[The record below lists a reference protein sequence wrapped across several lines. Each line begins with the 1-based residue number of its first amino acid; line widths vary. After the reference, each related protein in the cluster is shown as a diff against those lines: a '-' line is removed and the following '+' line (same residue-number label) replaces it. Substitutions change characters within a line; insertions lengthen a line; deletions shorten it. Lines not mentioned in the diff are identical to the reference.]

1 MKTCRFFS
9 VLAFA
14 VVMLTTCSFAQTG
27 SGARF
32 GTRDPRT
39 CASFN
44 ANSPTP
50 AQLKQ
55 YFICEMEHV
64 TKSSSFG
71 DSISLVTAVN
81 LQFSKSRP
89 FNAMTDAWPSID
101 VGQPLY
107 DVRGSYTWWNCFL
120 PGDPKIATVP
130 HQGKNCFKAVGETTK
145 GMCFRDTFG
154 DWHCKVCCTPTTT
167 KYEAPPGPADS
178 FLLMIP
184 GLQPMKMSDPFL
196 SMAIEVP
203 AHDANTDRKTE
214 RS

>member
-1 MKTCRFFS
+1 MKTCRFFA

-14 VVMLTTCSFAQTG
+14 FVMLTICSFAQTG

-39 CASFN
+39 CASRN
-44 ANSPTP
+44 ANSPS
-50 AQLKQ
+50 ADQLKQ

-71 DSISLVTAVN
+71 DSISLVSAVN

-89 FNAMTDAWPSID
+89 FNASTDGWPSID

-107 DVRGSYTWWNCFL
+107 DVRGSYTWWTCFL
-120 PGDPKIATVP
+120 PGDPKIATFP
-130 HQGKNCFKAVGETTK
+130 HVGKNCFKSVGESTK

-167 KYEAPPGPADS
+167 KYEPPPGPADS
-178 FLLMIP
+178 FLFILP
-184 GLQPMKMSDPFL
+184 GFQPKKMDDLFL
-196 SMAIEVP
+196 GMGIEVP
-203 AHDANTDRKTE
+203 ARGEIAE
-214 RS
+214 GQSQLS